1 MYSPIVPVP
10 AAAAADEPDEGRG
23 KEEAGAEQGQEG
35 EARAASN
42 WRTREMDSSSKA
54 VRRCFSTS
62 SASMASG
69 EGFERPGHPDACA
82 V

>member
-1 MYSPIVPVP
+1 MYWPIVPVS

-23 KEEAGAEQGQEG
+23 KEEAGEEQGQEG
-35 EARAASN
+35 EERAASN
-42 WRTREMDSSSKA
+42 WRTREMERSSRA

-69 EGFERPGHPDACA
+69 EGLERPGYPDACA